1 MFICVGHG
9 NVTVFLHTS
18 KESQAKKCW
27 ETLTYTNFVGVGL
40 YFWPEAKSPDVINT
54 NTAGIMFLFHSN
66 HSSQLSK
73 NQNMKTYLRFDVLVA
88 IKLSLAVFLVVLP
101 YSFVYGYQHFRSTY
115 HLHLQPWKWR
125 WYIPLILWNPLKITW
140 HHNPEWPESTWKEC
154 FYKHEMMDK
163 VQKHVSSKWNTRPS
177 SEPFRIDIRIDVRA
191 LNVLACHTISMSTK
205 TTVFLVYFPC

>member
-1 MFICVGHG
+1 MSQSSYTLERSHRLKNVGKHW
-9 NVTVFLHTS
+9 HT
-18 KESQAKKCW
+18 
-27 ETLTYTNFVGVGL
+27 LILLVLGYTSDWRL
-40 YFWPEAKSPDVINT
+40 QSPDVINT

-73 NQNMKTYLRFDVLVA
+73 NQNMKRYLRFDVLVA

-125 WYIPLILWNPLKITW
+125 WYFPLILWNPLKITL

-154 FYKHEMMDK
+154 F
-163 VQKHVSSKWNTRPS
+163 
-177 SEPFRIDIRIDVRA
+177 
-191 LNVLACHTISMSTK
+191 
-205 TTVFLVYFPC
+205 